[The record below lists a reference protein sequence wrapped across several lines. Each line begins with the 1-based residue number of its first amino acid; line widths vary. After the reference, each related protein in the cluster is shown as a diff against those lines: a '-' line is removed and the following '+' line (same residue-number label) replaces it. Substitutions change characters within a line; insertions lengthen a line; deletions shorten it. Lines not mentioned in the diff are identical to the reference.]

1 MPYAVGRFPVSGSYR
16 SNFLNDKPFNLP
28 GALIE
33 FQRDRTANISQLFME
48 KAVRR

>member
-28 GALIE
+28 GALVE
-33 FQRDRTANISQLFME
+33 FQRDRAANHFATFYGKSG
-48 KAVRR
+48 